1 MGRPNLDVDA
11 SPETISQIL
20 RDAAEQLAAAR
31 QVENAAWR
39 PISEAPDGVRVLL
52 GPREAPVV
60 GMVEHA
66 PQWSENQTPHCSVV
80 HYNGN
85 VLVPGYR
92 CTEWR
97 PLNAGT
103 LSTTPGLPQ
112 GWIVE
117 RVDEP
122 EPMIRVQE
130 PNAAVDLVLYLREPN
145 VRFRIFWR
153 LLCDLLEAKD
163 KKAADAPADVPAAS
177 DPIQARR
184 AILAAGAPAVHDLIH
199 FARQRWQGEFTYSHE
214 EVVKR
219 WLDGEFPYDAAE
231 AAEAVE
237 SVRTVA
243 VPHGMAVAEA
253 QAWLRHHAAIVHQVE
268 RVGYRILQSE
278 ASVMVVPASAL
289 PGLSSSVAPSTGAVR
304 EALDRA
310 GRRDPTA
317 EDVVRH
323 LKGPRGPLH
332 ELIDEFVKASVSK
345 VVGEWHPDAAGLH
358 EYWLA
363 HRALIQARSAH
374 EDASTKHVTGIV
386 NPMNV
391 PPGERDAAEA
401 RNKDLR
407 EASERTRDARNQA
420 EVRFQMAAAALNNPS
435 TKEIQ

>member
-31 QVENAAWR
+31 QVENSAWR
-39 PISEAPDGVRVLL
+39 PLSEAPDGVRVLL
-52 GPREAPVV
+52 GPRESPVV
-60 GMVEHA
+60 GMVEH
-66 PQWSENQTPHCSVV
+66 PPHSSEDQTPHCSVV

-97 PLNAGT
+97 PLNAGA
-103 LSTTPGLPQ
+103 LSSTPGLPQ

-117 RVDEP
+117 RFDEP
-122 EPMIRVQE
+122 EPMMRVQE
-130 PNAAVDLVLYLREPN
+130 PNAAVDLVLYLRDPN

-153 LLCDLLEAKD
+153 LLCDLLDAKD
-163 KKAADAPADVPAAS
+163 KKAANAPSYAPAAS
-177 DPIQARR
+177 DPIEARR

-231 AAEAVE
+231 AGEAVQ
-237 SVRTVA
+237 TVA
-243 VPHGMAVAEA
+243 VPPGMPVAEA
-253 QAWLRHHAAIVHQVE
+253 HAWLRHRDAIVLECE
-268 RVGYRILQSE
+268 RQGYRVLLAE
-278 ASVMVVPASAL
+278 DSVMVVPASGL
-289 PGLSSSVAPSTGAVR
+289 PGLSSSLAPSTTVVR
-304 EALDRA
+304 EALDRSP
-310 GRRDPTA
+310 RDEPTA
-317 EDVVRH
+317 EDIVRH

-332 ELIDEFVKASVSK
+332 ELIDEFVKAAVGK
-345 VVGEWHPDAAGLH
+345 VVGECHPDVAGLH

-374 EDASTKHVTGIV
+374 AEASVNHVSGIV

-391 PPGERDAAEA
+391 PPGERAAAEV

-407 EASERTRDARNQA
+407 EASERTRDAHNQA
-420 EVRFQMAAAALNNPS
+420 EARFQMAAAALNNPS
-435 TKEIQ
+435 TKAIQ